1 MDIMGIDLN
10 GDTLTNEKRKILNA
24 IHQALNTRSS
34 STKSRTPI
42 YHGKYSPEMVTWVL
56 EEKQQLSLW
65 IYVRYLDAEIVRI
78 EGTDDGKKAY
88 RIPLTP
94 TGQGKL
100 YAGMCKGNPALN
112 VPKEEWQGKPAS
124 FSGDPLLLVAF
135 QNEWERLWGLF
146 NARFMIAPGPPAPGP
161 PAPGP
166 PAPGPP
172 APGPPAPGP
181 PAPGPLGPELPA
193 PGLPGPGPSVSHGV
207 KADAPPA
214 FLGHHH
220 ILHLPRRQIT
230 GIPNNSEG
238 RS

>member
-1 MDIMGIDLN
+1 
-10 GDTLTNEKRKILNA
+10 
-24 IHQALNTRSS
+24 
-34 STKSRTPI
+34 
-42 YHGKYSPEMVTWVL
+42 MVTWVL

-65 IYVRYLDAEIVRI
+65 IYVRYLDAEIGCDPCFGWVAKSSSFRI

-100 YAGMCKGNPALN
+100 YAGMCKGKPAPN

-161 PAPGP
+161 
-166 PAPGPP
+166 
-172 APGPPAPGP
+172 
-181 PAPGPLGPELPA
+181 LGPELPA

-207 KADAPPA
+207 KAYAPPA